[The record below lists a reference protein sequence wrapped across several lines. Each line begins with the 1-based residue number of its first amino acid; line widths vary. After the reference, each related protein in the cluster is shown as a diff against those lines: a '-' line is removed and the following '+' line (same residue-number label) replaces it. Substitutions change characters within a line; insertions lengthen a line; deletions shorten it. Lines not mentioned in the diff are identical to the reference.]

1 MNKLSGVVV
10 VSGAASGIGRASAS
24 HFADCGATVVAT
36 DLNADGLATLPS
48 RQIHAVAG
56 DLTRDEDCVRVA
68 TAAAALGR
76 VTGLLNC
83 TGLEIHGTVV
93 NMPEADWDRVI
104 AANLKTIFLLSKHVI
119 PHMIKGGGGS
129 VVNMSAVQAIATSA
143 TSPPTQPP
151 RAPLYRSLES
161 WRSIT
166 ARRTSASQPSVLALS
181 KPRSPAR
188 WQRCTAPAIRKS
200 SSTFGGRNMRST
212 VSVNRSRSRGLPP
225 FSFPKAQASSRA
237 RIISSM
243 VGFRPALARPA
254 RGL

>member
-181 KPRSPAR
+181 KPAR
-188 WQRCTAPAIRKS
+188 PR
-200 SSTFGGRNMRST
+200 GGRDVQPRRSAKAVRHLGGETCAQPYRST
-212 VSVNRSRSRGLPP
+212 DRGRAACRLSP
-225 FSFPKAQASSRA
+225 FRRRKLHHGLVSSRRWWA
-237 RIISSM
+237 F
-243 VGFRPALARPA
+243 GQL
-254 RGL
+254 